1 MTERSSMNLGVFC
14 MATGNHVAGWR
25 MPGSFTSNE
34 DLGALEHIAKV
45 AEAGKFDFLFLAD
58 GLSAAVGD
66 HPGTIARFEPFT
78 LMSALSTRTSRI
90 GLIGTASST
99 YTEPYNL
106 ARLVSSLD
114 HLSAGRA
121 GWNVVTTSTVQ
132 AAANFGGEEPPEH
145 DLRYAM
151 AAEFVDVVQ
160 GLWDSWED
168 GARLADRESGRYV
181 DPGKIHE
188 LNHKG
193 RFFSV
198 KGPLNSSRSCQGR
211 PVVVQAGASTAG
223 RAFASRYAEAIF
235 TVQQDI
241 EDARRFYRETKQ
253 DVAAQGR
260 AAGQCKILPGL
271 FPVVGRTD
279 EEACATLATFVEMID
294 DKSAINTLSER
305 LGHDMSHYDLDGP
318 MPELPRSAHIH
329 SYAAVVR
336 SIARRPGCT
345 LRDIYNIFAVSRAYL
360 VACGSP
366 ATIADL
372 MEEWFTSGA
381 CDGFMVVPATFPG
394 TFDLFVE
401 LVVPELQRR
410 GLFRTEYSGRTLRE
424 HLGLSVPR
432 NRFTVVASGASIEPG
447 A

>member
-1 MTERSSMNLGVFC
+1 MHLGVFC

-25 MPGSFTSNE
+25 LPGSFTSNE
-34 DLGALEHIAKV
+34 DIAALTHIARV
-45 AEAGKFDFLFLAD
+45 AEAGKLDFIFVAD
-58 GLSAAVGD
+58 GLSASVGD

-78 LMSALSTRTSRI
+78 LMSALSMRTHRI

-114 HLSAGRA
+114 HLSGGRA

-132 AAANFGGEEPPEH
+132 AAANFGAEAPPEH
-145 DLRYAM
+145 DLRYEM

-168 GARLADRESGRYV
+168 GARLADRDSGRYV
-181 DPGKIHE
+181 DPAKIHA
-188 LNHKG
+188 LDHKG
-193 RFFSV
+193 RFFAV

-211 PVVVQAGASTAG
+211 PVIVQAGASAAG

-241 EDARRFYRETKQ
+241 EEARAFYRQTKQ

-260 AAGQCKILPGL
+260 APDQCKILPGL
-271 FPVVGRTD
+271 FPVIGRTD
-279 EEACATLATFVEMID
+279 EEARATLASFVDMVD
-294 DKSAINTLSER
+294 ARSALNTLSER
-305 LGHDMSHYDLDGP
+305 LGHDMSGYDLDAP
-318 MPELPRSAHIH
+318 MPELPPSAHIH

-336 SIARRPGCT
+336 TLARRPGCT

-394 TFDLFVE
+394 TFDRFVE
-401 LVVPELQRR
+401 GVVPELQRR
-410 GLFRTEYSGRTLRE
+410 RLFRSAYVGRTLRD
-424 HLGLSVPR
+424 HLGLDRPA
-432 NRFTVVASGASIEPG
+432 NRFAPPAAGASRDRG